1 LALAASGRTDAARG
15 LVVEIAG
22 MSKAI
27 EPNVLIAAVDAI
39 CALKE
44 HDPAAVERVLQFEQV
59 AFGRGALD
67 VLVTAYR
74 STPEILSVLLRT
86 SRDGARIRG
95 LLRRIGDDDLAAVI
109 GQPILTADDPRSTL
123 SPREREVYELVV
135 QRLTNR
141 EIGRL
146 LFIEESTVKVHVHH
160 IYDKLGVRSR
170 LDLIVQ
176 ATLERSGQATS
187 AIGGPASTEASSS

>member
-1 LALAASGRTDAARG
+1 
-15 LVVEIAG
+15 
-22 MSKAI
+22 
-27 EPNVLIAAVDAI
+27 
-39 CALKE
+39 
-44 HDPAAVERVLQFEQV
+44 
-59 AFGRGALD
+59 
-67 VLVTAYR
+67 
-74 STPEILSVLLRT
+74 
-86 SRDGARIRG
+86 
-95 LLRRIGDDDLAAVI
+95 VI

>member
-1 LALAASGRTDAARG
+1 
-15 LVVEIAG
+15 
-22 MSKAI
+22 
-27 EPNVLIAAVDAI
+27 
-39 CALKE
+39 
-44 HDPAAVERVLQFEQV
+44 
-59 AFGRGALD
+59 
-67 VLVTAYR
+67 
-74 STPEILSVLLRT
+74 
-86 SRDGARIRG
+86 
-95 LLRRIGDDDLAAVI
+95 VI
-109 GQPILTADDPRSTL
+109 GQPISTADDLRSTL

-141 EIGRL
+141 EIARL

-187 AIGGPASTEASSS
+187 AIGPTSTDGAASS

>member
-1 LALAASGRTDAARG
+1 
-15 LVVEIAG
+15 
-22 MSKAI
+22 M
-27 EPNVLIAAVDAI
+27 
-39 CALKE
+39 
-44 HDPAAVERVLQFEQV
+44 
-59 AFGRGALD
+59 
-67 VLVTAYR
+67 LVTAYR
-74 STPEILSVLLRT
+74 STPEVLSVLLKA
-86 SRDGARIRG
+86 SHDGDRLVGLIR
-95 LLRRIGDDDLAAVI
+95 RVGDEDLAAVV
-109 GQPILTADDPRSTL
+109 GQPISSGVDPRSTL

-141 EIGRL
+141 EIATL

-187 AIGGPASTEASSS
+187 AMGGPASTAASSS